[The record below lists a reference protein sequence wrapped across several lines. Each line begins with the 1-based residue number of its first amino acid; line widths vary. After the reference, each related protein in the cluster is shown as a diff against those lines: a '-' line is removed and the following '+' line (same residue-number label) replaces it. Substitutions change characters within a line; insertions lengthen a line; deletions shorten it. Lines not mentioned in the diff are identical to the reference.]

1 MWYNSKFFKYS
12 VKILL
17 VLLILSLSF
26 YVLPYFAPIFNFV
39 RFLFS
44 CLLLGIVLYY
54 LFRPLV
60 RYLTKKKVPFP
71 VTITGIFLFLFLIL
85 LLVSL
90 FIIPKVLA
98 PIAVVADAPRE
109 KAEEVKAA
117 TIGFLSAY
125 NLYSYEEIRTLI
137 TTYFLQIQQYI
148 FQNAYGIFSAIT
160 HIATILVLTPFTLF
174 YFLKDDADLHRWF
187 VSCIPNNY
195 RSRVETALEHFD
207 EILLSF
213 FHGQITIA
221 SIVTLMALIGLYVIG
236 LENVV
241 FITFITFLLSL
252 IPFLGTLLA
261 IIPAV
266 LQGLATGYSMAILA
280 GVIMT
285 CIHLTEANIITPQVM
300 RRRMDIH
307 PLMIIIL
314 IITSFTF
321 FGITGPLW
329 ITPFYVLI
337 RELLIDIYE
346 FYGWEEDLEK

>member
-1 MWYNSKFFKYS
+1 MWFNSKFFKYS
-12 VKILL
+12 VKILMVL
-17 VLLILSLSF
+17 VILSLLF
-26 YVLPYFAPIFNFV
+26 NLIPYFTPIFSFA

-54 LFRPLV
+54 LFRPHV
-60 RYLTKKKVPFP
+60 RKLTTLNVPFP
-71 VTITGIFLFLFLIL
+71 VIITGVFLFLFLIL
-85 LLVSL
+85 LMLIL
-90 FIIPKVLA
+90 FIIPKILA
-98 PIAVVADAPRE
+98 PIAVVANAPME

-117 TIGFLSAY
+117 TIGFLNTY
-125 NLYSYEEIRTLI
+125 NLYSYEELKANISSF
-137 TTYFLQIQQYI
+137 FLQIQQYL
-148 FQNAYGIFSAIT
+148 FQNAYGIFSTLT
-160 HIATILVLTPFTLF
+160 HIITVLILTPFTLF

-187 VSCIPNNY
+187 VNCVPNNY

-221 SIVTLMALIGLYVIG
+221 AIVTLMALVGLTLVG

-241 FITFITFLLSL
+241 FITFMTFLLSL

-266 LQGLATGYSMAILA
+266 LQGLSSNYTMAILA
-280 GVIMT
+280 GAVMTVIHM
-285 CIHLTEANIITPQVM
+285 IEANIITPEVM
-300 RRRMDIH
+300 RKRMDIH

-329 ITPFYVLI
+329 ITPVYVLI
-337 RELLIDIYE
+337 RELLTEIYE
-346 FYGWEEDLEK
+346 FLGWEEDLEK